1 VEKEETAVASISSI
15 SSIFAPADR
24 ATLKAA
30 VNSCVPSNGDGSAC
44 ASSTS
49 CAIGEWDVSRVTSL
63 LQLFDAKQSF
73 NQDLSKWDVSN
84 VVNF

>member
-1 VEKEETAVASISSI
+1 VEKEETAVASI

-30 VNSCVPSNGDGSAC
+30 VNSCVPSNGDGSAW
-44 ASSTS
+44 AASTS

>member
-1 VEKEETAVASISSI
+1 MEKEETAVASI

-30 VNSCVPSNGDGSAC
+30 VNSCVPSNGDGSAW
-44 ASSTS
+44 AASTS